1 MPAKIYY
8 IHPCDIRATRKE
20 KFEWLQN
27 IDFKDIPFEI
37 INPDEKNNWISIES
51 NNYSNLTPLISKD
64 VKNDKQNNAI
74 FKMYSMGTNTGID
87 DWFYDKS
94 IGDLK
99 EKMLYFI
106 DVYNRQAIKF
116 GGLKQNEI
124 INDVEYSIKWTREL
138 RKNVVKGNK
147 YKFDNAKIQR
157 CSFRP
162 FCKEVLYYETKLLKC
177 NFLNRYIFP
186 NATVSN
192 TIISFNSNSKG
203 FTLLGSNIICDL
215 HFTGDSQCIPMF
227 RFDDSGNQKDNIT
240 DWGLEQFRNH
250 YSQLPESSK
259 LSGSSIA
266 KEDIFHYVYGVLH
279 NPNYRKK
286 YELNLK
292 REFPRIP
299 FYTNFWQW
307 AAWGKELMDLHI
319 NYETVEPYPL
329 KLKQLS
335 GKQPKKTK
343 ELFPQPEKL
352 IDNLF
357 VNDDFVPKA
366 KLKANKETGE
376 IILDELTSL
385 TGIPPTAWEY
395 KLGIRSAMEWI
406 LDQYRESTPSD
417 PTIREK
423 FNTYK
428 FADYKATVIDL
439 LQRVCSVSVGTVEIM
454 KEMEK
459 TET

>member
-1 MPAKIYY
+1 
-8 IHPCDIRATRKE
+8 
-20 KFEWLQN
+20 
-27 IDFKDIPFEI
+27 
-37 INPDEKNNWISIES
+37 
-51 NNYSNLTPLISKD
+51 
-64 VKNDKQNNAI
+64 
-74 FKMYSMGTNTGID
+74 
-87 DWFYDKS
+87 
-94 IGDLK
+94 
-99 EKMLYFI
+99 
-106 DVYNRQAIKF
+106 
-116 GGLKQNEI
+116 
-124 INDVEYSIKWTREL
+124 
-138 RKNVVKGNK
+138 
-147 YKFDNAKIQR
+147 
-157 CSFRP
+157 
-162 FCKEVLYYETKLLKC
+162 
-177 NFLNRYIFP
+177 
-186 NATVSN
+186 
-192 TIISFNSNSKG
+192 
-203 FTLLGSNIICDL
+203 
-215 HFTGDSQCIPMF
+215 
-227 RFDDSGNQKDNIT
+227 
-240 DWGLEQFRNH
+240 
-250 YSQLPESSK
+250 
-259 LSGSSIA
+259 
-266 KEDIFHYVYGVLH
+266 VLH